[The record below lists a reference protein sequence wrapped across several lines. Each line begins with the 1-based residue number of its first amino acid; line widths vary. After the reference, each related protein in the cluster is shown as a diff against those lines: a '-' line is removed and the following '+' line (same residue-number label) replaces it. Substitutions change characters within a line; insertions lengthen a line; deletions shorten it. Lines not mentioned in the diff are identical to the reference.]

1 MTAAIRAELVK
12 LKRPKMLAGVMG
24 LMIALSALAT
34 TLAVALTSDSAG
46 SFNEKRPGAVNL
58 SLTELAKANGATR
71 GFLIGAG
78 FAGVVVMVTF
88 AVSFA
93 GEFGNGTIRN
103 LFLLDPRRMRVLGGK
118 FLALLGFAAAGFAVA
133 EVVSIGTA
141 AIVAGIRGIPMH
153 EWTSVE
159 GVRTA
164 VAAYGSVMVATIGW
178 AVLGTF
184 VALLFRSVAI
194 ALAVAVAWVFPFENI
209 LHNSWS
215 GADKLFPGLLLQ
227 GIGVGTGGAVS
238 WTQAVLTWT
247 VYAAVFLGIAALT
260 VVKRDVTA

>member
-1 MTAAIRAELVK
+1 MSAAIRAELVK

-24 LMIALSALAT
+24 LMIALSLLAT
-34 TLAVALTSDSAG
+34 TLAFALTNSDAS
-46 SFNEKRPGAVNL
+46 SFNEKRPGAVTL
-58 SLTELAKANGATR
+58 GLAELGKANGATR

-93 GEFGNGTIRN
+93 SEFGTGTIRN
-103 LFLLDPRRMRVLGGK
+103 LFLLDPRRLRVLGGK
-118 FLALLGFAAAGFAVA
+118 FLALMGFAAVGFAVA
-133 EVVSIGTA
+133 EVTSIATA

-153 EWTSVE
+153 EWTTLE

-164 VAAYGSVMVATIGW
+164 VAAYGSVMVAAIGW
-178 AVLGTF
+178 AILGTF
-184 VALLFRSVAI
+184 VALVFRSVAV
-194 ALAVAVAWVFPFENI
+194 ALAVAVAWVFPLENI

-238 WTQAVLTWT
+238 WTQAVLTWSA
-247 VYAAVFLGIAALT
+247 YAVVFLGIAALT
-260 VVKRDVTA
+260 LVKRDVTA